1 MDINNTLESSV
12 FQNFALKLKTD
23 IMITEDKKKQIE
35 IETKKIAD
43 NIHHIKHRIVV
54 FSGKGGVGKT
64 TVSVNLA
71 YGLHIHGYKIGIL
84 DADITGPDI
93 PKMTGIKGELHT
105 ARNKIIPQESHGVK
119 VVSMANI
126 LPPDQAVIWRGPLR
140 SKMLNQF
147 LGDVEWGNL
156 DYLVADLP
164 PGTGDEILT
173 MTQNMKPDLAIIVT
187 TPQELSLIDSARA
200 ISMAKKMEIPQIA
213 LIENMSGLICPK
225 CGHLIE
231 LFGIGGGKKQAE
243 EMNIAFLGAIPINLE
258 ARKLADE
265 GKPIV
270 IENEEADISI
280 TIFHIVKEIENMFNE
295 NTKTS
300 MS

>member
-1 MDINNTLESSV
+1 ML
-12 FQNFALKLKTD
+12 
-23 IMITEDKKKQIE
+23 TEEQKKQIE
-35 IETKKIAD
+35 LENKKIAD
-43 NIHHIKHRIVV
+43 NINHIKHRIVV

-71 YGLHIHGYKIGIL
+71 YGLHLHGNKTGIL
-84 DADITGPDI
+84 DADVTGPDV
-93 PKMTGIKGELHT
+93 PKMTGIQGELHT
-105 ARNKIIPQESHGVK
+105 DGNKIIPQESRGVK
-119 VVSMANI
+119 VVSMANL

-173 MTQNMKPDLAIIVT
+173 MTQNMEPDMAIIVT
-187 TPQELSLIDSARA
+187 TPQEVSLIDSARA
-200 ISMAKKMEIPQIA
+200 ISMAKKMNIPKIT
-213 LIENMSGLICPK
+213 LIENMSGLICPE
-225 CGHLIE
+225 CGYRIE
-231 LFGIGGGKKQAE
+231 LFGAGGGKKQAE

-270 IENEEADISI
+270 IENEEADISV
-280 TIFHIVKEIENMFNE
+280 TIFHIVKEIEDMFSA
-295 NTKTS
+295 KRKIS

>member
-1 MDINNTLESSV
+1 
-12 FQNFALKLKTD
+12 
-23 IMITEDKKKQIE
+23 MITKEQKEKIE
-35 IETKKIAD
+35 LENKKIAD
-43 NIHHIKHRIVV
+43 NISHIKHRIVV

-64 TVSVNLA
+64 TVSVNLS
-71 YGLHIHGYKIGIL
+71 YGLHVHGYKTGIL
-84 DADITGPDI
+84 DADITGPNI
-93 PKMTGIKGELHT
+93 PKMTGIQGELHT
-105 ARNKIIPQESHGVK
+105 DGNKIIPQKSHGIK

-126 LPPDQAVIWRGPLR
+126 LPPGQAVIWRGPMR

-156 DYLVADLP
+156 DYLIADLP

-173 MTQNMKPDLAIIVT
+173 MVQNMSPDMAIIVT

-200 ISMAKKMEIPQIA
+200 ISMAKQMNIQKIA
-213 LIENMSGLICPK
+213 LIENMSGLICPQ
-225 CGHLIE
+225 CGHRIE
-231 LFGIGGGKKQAE
+231 LFGAGGGKKQAE

-270 IENEEADISI
+270 IENEKADMSVMIYN
-280 TIFHIVKEIENMFNE
+280 IVGKIENMFNE
-295 NTKTS
+295 NYNPL
-300 MS
+300 

>member
-1 MDINNTLESSV
+1 MEE
-12 FQNFALKLKTD
+12 F
-23 IMITEDKKKQIE
+23 IMITEEQKKQIE
-35 IETKKIAD
+35 IENKKIAD

-64 TVSVNLA
+64 TVSVNIA
-71 YGLHIHGYKIGIL
+71 YGLHLHGNKTGIL
-84 DADITGPDI
+84 DADITGPDV
-93 PKMTGIKGELHT
+93 PKMTGIHGELHT
-105 ARNKIIPQESHGVK
+105 GGNKIIPQESRGVK
-119 VVSMANI
+119 VVSMANL

-173 MTQNMKPDLAIIVT
+173 ITQNMKPDMAIIVT

-200 ISMAKKMEIPQIA
+200 ISMAKKMGILQIV
-213 LIENMSGLICPK
+213 LIENMSGLNCPK
-225 CGHLIE
+225 CGHRIE

-270 IENEEADISI
+270 IENEEADISVM
-280 TIFHIVKEIENMFNE
+280 IFHIVKEIENIFHE
-295 NTKTS
+295 NQNS
-300 MS
+300 L

>member
-1 MDINNTLESSV
+1 
-12 FQNFALKLKTD
+12 
-23 IMITEDKKKQIE
+23 MITEDKKKQIE